1 VVREVVHDVLDG
13 VDRVDLLE
21 PVDYLPFIKLMD
33 SSTLILSDSGGMQE
47 EAPSLGKPV
56 LVLRDTTE
64 RPEAVEA
71 GTALLVGTNGER
83 VFGEAARLLSDEPAY
98 QAMARMANP
107 FGDGRAA
114 VRIADVLS
122 ESL

>member
-1 VVREVVHDVLDG
+1 MTL
-13 VDRVDLLE
+13 
-21 PVDYLPFIKLMD
+21 
-33 SSTLILSDSGGMQE
+33 STLLLTDSGGIQE

-56 LVLRDTTE
+56 LVMRDTTE